1 MADAPMVEA
10 ASMRS
15 VRRRAQLPRRALL
28 VLVGLL
34 CLVAVRSMLRP
45 VPAPVLRTIPAA
57 AAADG
62 DPAPGFAEG
71 FARAYLTWDPAA
83 PQDHGIALAPFIGPD
98 IDLDAGLPVPVD
110 GPAQRVAWTTAVGQT
125 TTARNRVAV
134 TVAVAIEGQAG
145 LRYLAI
151 PVGRDAGGRLAVTD
165 YPAAVGP
172 PALADE
178 LPGDGGEDLA
188 DTQLTAVVRRALGNY
203 VAGAGDNLRADLAPG
218 AQLRSPTP
226 RMTLD
231 DVVSIQRGGPQR
243 VSAVI
248 VARDRADVAYT
259 LRYELAVVRRDRWY
273 VAEINPPMTPKESR

>member
-1 MADAPMVEA
+1 MDDG
-10 ASMRS
+10 
-15 VRRRAQLPRRALL
+15 RRARPRPPAT
-28 VLVGLL
+28 
-34 CLVAVRSMLRP
+34 ASRSPSRW
-45 VPAPVLRTIPAA
+45 RST
-57 AAADG
+57 
-62 DPAPGFAEG
+62 
-71 FARAYLTWDPAA
+71 
-83 PQDHGIALAPFIGPD
+83 
-98 IDLDAGLPVPVD
+98 
-110 GPAQRVAWTTAVGQT
+110 
-125 TTARNRVAV
+125 
-134 TVAVAIEGQAG
+134 GQAG
-145 LRYLAI
+145 LRYLAV

-178 LPGDGGEDLA
+178 LPGDGGDDVA

-231 DVVSIQRGGPQR
+231 DVVSIQWAGPQR

-273 VAEINPPMTPKESR
+273 VAEINPPMTPKGVTLMFLPSRRHTAGSAPARRRAPAPTTALLMLSALVLVLLICAGGDAYAAKGDIGERRRERRQGPLEVGGRAVRRRHRHHGHLLRRQPQDRPGARVRARWRCSSAGSCSRPT